1 MAGMKA
7 IDYRGGVIS
16 FQIPEDWVEEYEHDG
31 GATFYANEPDSG
43 TLRLSILTLEGP
55 TLPGP
60 EGLMRAHQN
69 GPGQPEMLPTG
80 NTVVSYRKSATED
93 GEQLTIFYW
102 TLANGVPP
110 RHIRLAI
117 FSYTIVERQVA
128 DAKVVAELAMLN
140 HEIRAAVF
148 SSSLGV
154 LPA

>member
-1 MAGMKA
+1 MADRRPKENS
-7 IDYRGGVIS
+7 R
-16 FQIPEDWVEEYEHDG
+16 
-31 GATFYANEPDSG
+31 PD
-43 TLRLSILTLEGP
+43 LSMCV
-55 TLPGP
+55 TLPTRSRVHAEP
-60 EGLMRAHQN
+60 RQ
-69 GPGQPEMLPTG
+69 LPTG